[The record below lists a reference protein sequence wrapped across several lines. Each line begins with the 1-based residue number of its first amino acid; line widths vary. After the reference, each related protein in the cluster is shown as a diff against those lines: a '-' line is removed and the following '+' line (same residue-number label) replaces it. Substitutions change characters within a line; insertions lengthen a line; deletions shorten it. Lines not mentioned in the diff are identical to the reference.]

1 MSLLGVIP
9 ARGGS
14 KGIHRKNLMLFAGK
28 PLIYWSIQAAL
39 ESSLLQGFVV
49 STEDAEISAASRS
62 MGAEVLTRPDH
73 LASDGA
79 TTMAV
84 LQHVAQEMPHVDA
97 VLLMQ
102 PTSPIRSF
110 NLIDQVIEIYD
121 EHKSTVDSAAT
132 GFLCRYWEWG
142 TQVSN
147 LPRQVNPGYFY
158 DDGNLYILSRE
169 DILAGRWCGARQL
182 RITTDTIY
190 HYEIDDRVEA
200 IAAEAVMN
208 AIQSGDAVPSQSR
221 VRICC

>member
-1 MSLLGVIP
+1 MSILGVIP

-14 KGIHRKNLMLFAGK
+14 KGIPKKNLMPFAGR

-39 ESSLLQGFVV
+39 ESKLLKEFVV
-49 STEDAEISAASRS
+49 STENSEISAASRS

-73 LASDGA
+73 LATDGA

-84 LQHVAQEMPHVDA
+84 LQHVVEEKPDVDA

-110 NLIDQVIEIYD
+110 NLIDQVIEAYN
-121 EHKSTVDSAAT
+121 EHISNVDSVAT

-142 TQVSN
+142 SQESN
-147 LPRQVNPGYFY
+147 LPRQINPGYFY
-158 DDGNLYILSRE
+158 DDGNLYILRRE
-169 DILAGRWCGARQL
+169 DILAGKWCGARQL
-182 RITTDTIY
+182 RIASDTIY

-208 AIQSGDAVPSQSR
+208 AIQSGDAVPSQKR
-221 VRICC
+221 VRIC

>member
-14 KGIHRKNLMLFAGK
+14 KGIPKKNLMPIAGE
-28 PLIYWSIQAAL
+28 PLISWSIQAAL
-39 ESSLLQGFVV
+39 ESNLLTDFVV

-62 MGAEVLTRPDH
+62 IGAEVLTRPNH
-73 LASDGA
+73 LATDSS

-84 LQHVAQEMPHVDA
+84 LQHVVKEMPDADA

-110 NLIDQVIEIYD
+110 NLVDQVIKFYY
-121 EHKSTVDSAAT
+121 EHKSTVDSVAT
-132 GFLCRYWEWG
+132 GFFCRYWEWG
-142 TQVSN
+142 SQESN

-169 DILAGRWCGARQL
+169 DILAGKWCGARQL
-182 RITTDTIY
+182 RVAVDTIY
-190 HYEIDDRVEA
+190 HYEIDDRIEA
-200 IAAEAVMN
+200 IATEAVMK
-208 AIQSGDAVPSQSR
+208 AILSGDAAVSPSR
-221 VRICC
+221 ARIC